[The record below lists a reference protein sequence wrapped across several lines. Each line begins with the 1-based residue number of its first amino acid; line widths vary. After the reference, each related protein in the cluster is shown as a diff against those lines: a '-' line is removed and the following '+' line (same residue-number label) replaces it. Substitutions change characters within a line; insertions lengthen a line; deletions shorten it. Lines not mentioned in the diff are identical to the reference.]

1 MTGHKAWLMLAA
13 PLCYVFV
20 FCTVSIRITNN
31 LISLDPLIQMNNRG
45 QLQQYID
52 QESNLYREGLKTY
65 VIMID
70 VNDFKSIDDTFG
82 HTEGDRTFIRLPA
95 DRRQVSEPRSAVSD
109 GCVECLSVFCPVQRD
124 RCRSVLR
131 QRPVSAELNSAS
143 AGLEFSVDK
152 PPEV

>member
-13 PLCYVFV
+13 PLCCVFV

-45 QLQQYID
+45 QLQRYID
-52 QESNLYREGLKTY
+52 QDSNLYREGLKTY

-82 HTEGDRTFIRLPA
+82 HAEGDRAFIRL
-95 DRRQVSEPRSAVSD
+95 S
-109 GCVECLSVFCPVQRD
+109 
-124 RCRSVLR
+124 
-131 QRPVSAELNSAS
+131 
-143 AGLEFSVDK
+143 
-152 PPEV
+152 